1 MSNKL
6 SYWIDENNIIRQ
18 VDASWDSAMDSK
30 SWSERAS
37 SKSVI
42 GKSLFEFIC
51 DDVTRMYIAAMI
63 DTVRVIPQ
71 SLFRPYRCDT
81 PEAKRYMQMTVSPG
95 ENGWLKVSHE
105 QLRIEPLPQKVSF
118 NPLPQDSPAA
128 SSLLSPHKGK
138 KGPAKKVYI
147 RCSICNCLSEI
158 GSNHWQEV
166 DSLAKQ
172 TALAKEPLHV
182 IYSVCPECLKKLNGP

>member
-138 KGPAKKVYI
+138 KGPAK
-147 RCSICNCLSEI
+147 RSISVAASAIVSVKLVVTI
-158 GSNHWQEV
+158 GRKSILWQNRQH
-166 DSLAKQ
+166 LQKNLC
-172 TALAKEPLHV
+172 T
-182 IYSVCPECLKKLNGP
+182 